1 MELKKVE
8 IRPYSDIDMAN
19 FIRMFCSYFRTDF
32 KYDISD
38 KKSEELCNKIAD
50 SVMTGV
56 TALDMLAVNG
66 ELVGFISYQ
75 VDSQKSDWC
84 EREGWG
90 FIREM
95 YISHNMRRKGLGSI
109 LVDHAEMMLYDKG
122 TKHIYLTSDE
132 AGEFWRSCG
141 YTETKSLS
149 TINHDPIY
157 EK

>member
-1 MELKKVE
+1 MALKKVE
-8 IRPYSDIDMAN
+8 IYPYRNIDKAD
-19 FIRMFCSYFRTDF
+19 FIRMFCTYFRTDF

-38 KKSEELCNKIAD
+38 KKSEELCNNIAN
-50 SVMTGV
+50 SVMAGV

-75 VDSQKSDWC
+75 IDSQKSDWC

-90 FIREM
+90 FIREV
-95 YISHNMRRKGLGSI
+95 YISYIMRRKGIGSI
-109 LVDHAEMMLYDKG
+109 LVDHAEMVLYDKG

-141 YTETKSLS
+141 YTETQSLS
-149 TINHDPIY
+149 TINHDTIY

>member
-8 IRPYSDIDMAN
+8 IRPYRHIDMAD
-19 FIRMFCSYFRTDF
+19 FIRMFSTYFRTDF

-75 VDSQKSDWC
+75 IDSQKSDWC
-84 EREGWG
+84 EREGCG

-95 YISHNMRRKGLGSI
+95 YISN
-109 LVDHAEMMLYDKG
+109 
-122 TKHIYLTSDE
+122 
-132 AGEFWRSCG
+132 
-141 YTETKSLS
+141 
-149 TINHDPIY
+149 
-157 EK
+157 